1 MAKYKVTNL
10 DAPIEADYWV
20 DIPIRDPDTNK
31 DMVDEEGRILVQRH
45 VTRTVKQNEYQSI
58 VNKIPTY
65 DNLVTS
71 YNTYVTENNRQVNL
85 ISEMA
90 TTATN
95 NVTKLTETVNN
106 HDSQIHAL
114 YTKINAIQGIDID
127 DFKLVTE
134 TNIKSIK
141 KSYLPLAG
149 GTLTGAVTIN
159 NNLTVTGTI
168 TSTFHGNLTG
178 NVIGNV
184 TGNITGSAKSATND
198 SVNRSII
205 NTYALKNHY
214 PDRISINWDT
224 TIKNYV
230 NLTVDQTTWGL
241 ITTAN
246 IAQQA
251 VNYANTC
258 NKANSATTAG
268 SASTALSCT
277 NANHAVKA
285 DTAIVADK
293 ANKASIADKA
303 TRDSSNNIIIDTYA
317 TKSSVASVNTTAT
330 NAAKKATDA
339 YNAAISV
346 KGIADNANNAVVVA
360 QSTANNAYNTAV
372 NAGKAAVTANTA
384 ATNANN
390 NANNRVHLT
399 SAQTI
404 TAQHNFSNGVKVSG
418 YLITI
423 G

>member
-45 VTRTVKQNEYQSI
+45 VTRTVKQKEYQSI
-58 VNKIPTY
+58 IDKVPTY

-71 YNTYVTENNRQVNL
+71 YNTYVTENNKQVKL

-134 TNIKSIK
+134 TNIKNIK
-141 KSYLPLAG
+141 NSYLPLAG

-159 NNLTVTGTI
+159 NNLTVTGTV

-178 NVIGNV
+178 DVVGNV
-184 TGNITGSAKSATND
+184 TGNITGSAGSATND
-198 SVNRSII
+198 SVGRTIVS
-205 NTYALKNHY
+205 TYALKNHY
-214 PDRISINWDT
+214 PDRIGINWDT
-224 TIKNYV
+224 TFKGYV

-251 VNYANTC
+251 VSYATSS
-258 NKANSATTAG
+258 KRAVSADVAQRAI
-268 SASTALSCT
+268 SADYATNCT
-277 NANHAVKA
+277 NAVL
-285 DTAIVADK
+285 
-293 ANKASIADKA
+293 
-303 TRDSSNNIIIDTYA
+303 A
-317 TKSSVASVNTTAT
+317 TKAVQDGT
-330 NAAKKATDA
+330 
-339 YNAAISV
+339 
-346 KGIADNANNAVVVA
+346 GANI
-360 QSTANNAYNTAV
+360 
-372 NAGKAAVTANTA
+372 ANTYVKLA
-384 ATNANN
+384 A
-390 NANNRVHLT
+390 
-399 SAQTI
+399 AQTI
-404 TAQHNFSNGVKVSG
+404 PAQHNFSNGVNISG
-418 YLITI
+418 YLVTI

>member
-45 VTRTVKQNEYQSI
+45 VTRTVKQKEYQSI
-58 VNKIPTY
+58 IDKVPTY

-71 YNTYVTENNRQVNL
+71 YNTYVTENNKQVKL

-134 TNIKSIK
+134 TNIKNIK
-141 KSYLPLAG
+141 NSYLPLAG

-159 NNLTVTGTI
+159 NNLTVTGTV

-178 NVIGNV
+178 NVVGNV

-198 SVNRSII
+198 SSNRNIV
-205 NTYALKNHY
+205 NTYALKGNY
-214 PDRISINWDT
+214 PDRIKFGWDT
-224 TIKNYV
+224 THKNYV
-230 NLTVDQTTWGL
+230 NVTVDVTTWGL
-241 ITTAN
+241 ITTGN
-246 IAQQA
+246 ISAQSVNHAKTSDKATNADSAKRATSADYATNSTNA
-251 VNYANTC
+251 VN
-258 NKANSATTAG
+258 ATA
-268 SASTALSCT
+268 
-277 NANHAVKA
+277 AVKA
-285 DTAIVADK
+285 TQDGTG
-293 ANKASIADKA
+293 A
-303 TRDSSNNIIIDTYA
+303 TITDTY
-317 TKSSVASVNTTAT
+317 
-330 NAAKKATDA
+330 
-339 YNAAISV
+339 V
-346 KGIADNANNAVVVA
+346 K
-360 QSTANNAYNTAV
+360 
-372 NAGKAAVTANTA
+372 
-384 ATNANN
+384 
-390 NANNRVHLT
+390 RT
-399 SAQTI
+399 SEQTI
-404 TAQHNFSNGVKVSG
+404 SAQHNFSNGVKVSG

>member
-45 VTRTVKQNEYQSI
+45 VTRTVKQKEYQSI

-71 YNTYVTENNRQVNL
+71 YNTYVTENNKQVKL

-134 TNIKSIK
+134 TNIKNIK
-141 KSYLPLAG
+141 NSYLPLAG
-149 GTLTGAVTIN
+149 GTLTGAVIIN

-168 TSTFHGNLTG
+168 TSTFHGNLKG
-178 NVIGNV
+178 NVVGNV

-198 SVNRSII
+198 SSNRNIV
-205 NTYALKNHY
+205 NTYALKGNY
-214 PDRISINWDT
+214 PDRIKFGWNT
-224 TIKNYV
+224 THKNYV
-230 NLTVDQTTWGL
+230 NVSVDVTTWGL
-241 ITTAN
+241 ITTGN
-246 IAQQA
+246 ISAQSVNHAKTSDKATNADMAKRATSADYATNSTNA
-251 VNYANTC
+251 VN
-258 NKANSATTAG
+258 ATA
-268 SASTALSCT
+268 
-277 NANHAVKA
+277 AVKA
-285 DTAIVADK
+285 TQDGTG
-293 ANKASIADKA
+293 A
-303 TRDSSNNIIIDTYA
+303 TITDTY
-317 TKSSVASVNTTAT
+317 
-330 NAAKKATDA
+330 
-339 YNAAISV
+339 V
-346 KGIADNANNAVVVA
+346 K
-360 QSTANNAYNTAV
+360 
-372 NAGKAAVTANTA
+372 
-384 ATNANN
+384 
-390 NANNRVHLT
+390 RT
-399 SAQTI
+399 SKQTI
-404 TAQHNFSNGVKVSG
+404 SAQHNFSNGVKVSG

>member
-45 VTRTVKQNEYQSI
+45 VTRTIKQKEYQSI
-58 VNKIPTY
+58 IDKVPTY

-71 YNTYVTENNRQVNL
+71 YNTYVTENNKQVKL

-134 TNIKSIK
+134 TNIKNIK
-141 KSYLPLAG
+141 NSYLPLAG

-168 TSTFHGNLTG
+168 TSTFQGDLTG
-178 NVIGNV
+178 DVVGNV
-184 TGNITGSAKSATND
+184 TGNITGSAGSATND
-198 SVNRSII
+198 GVGRNIVE
-205 NTYALKNHY
+205 TYALKGNY
-214 PDRISINWDT
+214 PDRIKFGWDT
-224 TIKNYV
+224 THKNYV
-230 NLTVDQTTWGL
+230 NVTVDVTTWGL
-241 ITTAN
+241 ITTGN
-246 IAQQA
+246 INSQS
-251 VNYANTC
+251 VNHAKTSD
-258 NKANSATTAG
+258 KANSA
-268 SASTALSCT
+268 
-277 NANHAVKA
+277 
-285 DTAIVADK
+285 DM
-293 ANKASIADKA
+293 
-303 TRDSSNNIIIDTYA
+303 
-317 TKSSVASVNTTAT
+317 
-330 NAAKKATDA
+330 AKKAT
-339 YNAAISV
+339 S
-346 KGIADNANNAVVVA
+346 ADYATN
-360 QSTANNAYNTAV
+360 STNAV
-372 NAGKAAVTANTA
+372 NATAAVK
-384 ATNANN
+384 ATQDGTGATITDTYVK
-390 NANNRVHLT
+390 RT
-399 SAQTI
+399 SEQTI

>member
-45 VTRTVKQNEYQSI
+45 VTRTVKQKEYQSI
-58 VNKIPTY
+58 IDKVPIY

-71 YNTYVTENNRQVNL
+71 YNTYVTENNKQVKL

-134 TNIKSIK
+134 TNIKNIK
-141 KSYLPLAG
+141 NSYLPLAG

-159 NNLTVTGTI
+159 NNLTVTGTV

-198 SVNRSII
+198 GTNKNIA
-205 NTYALKNHY
+205 NTYALKANY
-214 PDRISINWDT
+214 PDRIKFGWDT
-224 TIKNYV
+224 THKNYV
-230 NLTVDQTTWGL
+230 NVSVDATTWGL
-241 ITTAN
+241 ITTGN
-246 IAQQA
+246 ISVQS
-251 VNYANTC
+251 V
-258 NKANSATTAG
+258 
-268 SASTALSCT
+268 
-277 NANHAVKA
+277 NHAK
-285 DTAIVADK
+285 T
-293 ANKASIADKA
+293 SDKA
-303 TRDSSNNIIIDTYA
+303 TNADS
-317 TKSSVASVNTTAT
+317 
-330 NAAKKATDA
+330 AKKAT
-339 YNAAISV
+339 S
-346 KGIADNANNAVVVA
+346 ADYATNCTSAVLATKAVQDGTGANI
-360 QSTANNAYNTAV
+360 
-372 NAGKAAVTANTA
+372 ANTYVKLA
-384 ATNANN
+384 A
-390 NANNRVHLT
+390 
-399 SAQTI
+399 AQTI
-404 TAQHNFSNGVKVSG
+404 SAQHNFSNGVKVSG

>member
-45 VTRTVKQNEYQSI
+45 VTRTVKQKEYQSI

-71 YNTYVTENNRQVNL
+71 YNTYVTENNKQVKL

-134 TNIKSIK
+134 TNIKNIK
-141 KSYLPLAG
+141 NSYLPLAG

-159 NNLTVTGTI
+159 NNLTVTGTV

-178 NVIGNV
+178 NVVGNV

-198 SVNRSII
+198 SSNRKIV
-205 NTYALKNHY
+205 NTYALKGNY
-214 PDRISINWDT
+214 PDRIKFGWDT
-224 TIKNYV
+224 THKNYV
-230 NLTVDQTTWGL
+230 NVTVDVTTWGL
-241 ITTAN
+241 ITTGN
-246 IAQQA
+246 ISSQSVNHAKTSDKATNADSAKRATSADYATNSTNA
-251 VNYANTC
+251 VN
-258 NKANSATTAG
+258 ATA
-268 SASTALSCT
+268 
-277 NANHAVKA
+277 AVKA
-285 DTAIVADK
+285 TQDGTG
-293 ANKASIADKA
+293 A
-303 TRDSSNNIIIDTYA
+303 TITNTY
-317 TKSSVASVNTTAT
+317 
-330 NAAKKATDA
+330 
-339 YNAAISV
+339 V
-346 KGIADNANNAVVVA
+346 K
-360 QSTANNAYNTAV
+360 
-372 NAGKAAVTANTA
+372 
-384 ATNANN
+384 
-390 NANNRVHLT
+390 RT
-399 SAQTI
+399 SEQTI
-404 TAQHNFSNGVKVSG
+404 SAQHNFSNGVKVSG

>member
-45 VTRTVKQNEYQSI
+45 VTRTVKQKEYQSI
-58 VNKIPTY
+58 IDKVPTY

-71 YNTYVTENNRQVNL
+71 YNTYVTENNKQVKL

-134 TNIKSIK
+134 TNIKNIK
-141 KSYLPLAG
+141 NSYLPLAG

-178 NVIGNV
+178 NVVGNV

-198 SVNRSII
+198 SSNRNIV
-205 NTYALKNHY
+205 NTYALKGNY
-214 PDRISINWDT
+214 PDRIKFGWDT
-224 TIKNYV
+224 THKNYV
-230 NLTVDQTTWGL
+230 NVTVDVTTWGL
-241 ITTAN
+241 ITTGN
-246 IAQQA
+246 INAQS
-251 VNYANTC
+251 VNHAKTSD
-258 NKANSATTAG
+258 KA
-268 SASTALSCT
+268 T
-277 NANHAVKA
+277 NADSAKRATSADYATNSTNAINATAAVKA
-285 DTAIVADK
+285 TQDGTG
-293 ANKASIADKA
+293 A
-303 TRDSSNNIIIDTYA
+303 TITDTY
-317 TKSSVASVNTTAT
+317 
-330 NAAKKATDA
+330 
-339 YNAAISV
+339 V
-346 KGIADNANNAVVVA
+346 K
-360 QSTANNAYNTAV
+360 
-372 NAGKAAVTANTA
+372 
-384 ATNANN
+384 
-390 NANNRVHLT
+390 RT
-399 SAQTI
+399 SEQTI
-404 TAQHNFSNGVKVSG
+404 SAQHNFSNGVKVSG
-418 YLITI
+418 YLVTI

>member
-45 VTRTVKQNEYQSI
+45 VTRTVKQKEYQSI
-58 VNKIPTY
+58 IDKIPTY

-71 YNTYVTENNRQVNL
+71 YNTYVTENNKQVKL

-134 TNIKSIK
+134 TNIKNIK
-141 KSYLPLAG
+141 NSYLPLAG

-159 NNLTVTGTI
+159 NNLTVTGTV

-178 NVIGNV
+178 NVVGNV

-198 SVNRSII
+198 SSNRNIV
-205 NTYALKNHY
+205 NTYALKGNY
-214 PDRISINWDT
+214 PDRIKFGWDT
-224 TIKNYV
+224 THKNYV
-230 NLTVDQTTWGL
+230 NVTVDVTTWGL
-241 ITTAN
+241 ITTGN
-246 IAQQA
+246 INAQS
-251 VNYANTC
+251 VNHAKTSD
-258 NKANSATTAG
+258 KANSA
-268 SASTALSCT
+268 
-277 NANHAVKA
+277 
-285 DTAIVADK
+285 DM
-293 ANKASIADKA
+293 
-303 TRDSSNNIIIDTYA
+303 
-317 TKSSVASVNTTAT
+317 
-330 NAAKKATDA
+330 AKKAT
-339 YNAAISV
+339 S
-346 KGIADNANNAVVVA
+346 ADYATNCANAVLATKAVQDGTGANIVNTYVKL
-360 QSTANNAYNTAV
+360 TA
-372 NAGKAAVTANTA
+372 
-384 ATNANN
+384 
-390 NANNRVHLT
+390 
-399 SAQTI
+399 AQTI
-404 TAQHNFSNGVKVSG
+404 PAQHNFSKGVNISG
-418 YLITI
+418 YLVTI

>member
-45 VTRTVKQNEYQSI
+45 VTRTVKQKEYQSI
-58 VNKIPTY
+58 IDKVPTY

-71 YNTYVTENNRQVNL
+71 YNTYVTENNKQVKL

-134 TNIKSIK
+134 TNIKNIK
-141 KSYLPLAG
+141 NSYLPLAG

-178 NVIGNV
+178 NVVGNV

-198 SVNRSII
+198 SSNRNIV
-205 NTYALKNHY
+205 NTYALKGNY
-214 PDRISINWDT
+214 PDKIKFGWDT
-224 TIKNYV
+224 THKNYV
-230 NLTVDQTTWGL
+230 NVTVDVTTWGL
-241 ITTAN
+241 ITTGN
-246 IAQQA
+246 INAQSVNHAKTSDKATNADSAKRATSADYATNSTNA
-251 VNYANTC
+251 VN
-258 NKANSATTAG
+258 ATA
-268 SASTALSCT
+268 
-277 NANHAVKA
+277 AVKA
-285 DTAIVADK
+285 TQDGTG
-293 ANKASIADKA
+293 A
-303 TRDSSNNIIIDTYA
+303 TITDTY
-317 TKSSVASVNTTAT
+317 
-330 NAAKKATDA
+330 
-339 YNAAISV
+339 V
-346 KGIADNANNAVVVA
+346 K
-360 QSTANNAYNTAV
+360 
-372 NAGKAAVTANTA
+372 
-384 ATNANN
+384 
-390 NANNRVHLT
+390 RT
-399 SAQTI
+399 SEQTI
-404 TAQHNFSNGVKVSG
+404 SAQHNFSNGVKVSG
-418 YLITI
+418 YLVTI

>member
-45 VTRTVKQNEYQSI
+45 VTRTVKQKEYQSI
-58 VNKIPTY
+58 IDKVPTY
-65 DNLVTS
+65 DSLVTS
-71 YNTYVTENNRQVNL
+71 YNTYVTENNKQVKL

-134 TNIKSIK
+134 TNIKNIK
-141 KSYLPLAG
+141 NSYLPLAG

-159 NNLTVTGTI
+159 NNLTVTGTV

-178 NVIGNV
+178 NVVGNV

-198 SVNRSII
+198 SSNRNIV
-205 NTYALKNHY
+205 NTYALKGNY
-214 PDRISINWDT
+214 PDRIKFGWDT
-224 TIKNYV
+224 THKNYV
-230 NLTVDQTTWGL
+230 NVTVDVTTWGL
-241 ITTAN
+241 ITTGN
-246 IAQQA
+246 ISSQS
-251 VNYANTC
+251 VNYAKTSD
-258 NKANSATTAG
+258 KANSA
-268 SASTALSCT
+268 
-277 NANHAVKA
+277 
-285 DTAIVADK
+285 DM
-293 ANKASIADKA
+293 
-303 TRDSSNNIIIDTYA
+303 
-317 TKSSVASVNTTAT
+317 
-330 NAAKKATDA
+330 AKKAT
-339 YNAAISV
+339 S
-346 KGIADNANNAVVVA
+346 ADYATN
-360 QSTANNAYNTAV
+360 STNAV
-372 NAGKAAVTANTA
+372 NATTAVKATQDGTG
-384 ATNANN
+384 ATITDTYVK
-390 NANNRVHLT
+390 RT

-404 TAQHNFSNGVKVSG
+404 SAQHNFSSGVKVSG

>member
-45 VTRTVKQNEYQSI
+45 VTRTVKQKEYQSI
-58 VNKIPTY
+58 IDKVPTY

-71 YNTYVTENNRQVNL
+71 YNTYVTENNKQVKL

-134 TNIKSIK
+134 TNIKNIK
-141 KSYLPLAG
+141 NSYLPLTG
-149 GTLTGAVTIN
+149 GILTGAITIN
-159 NNLTVTGTI
+159 NNLTVTGTV
-168 TSTFHGNLTG
+168 TSTFKGNLTG
-178 NVIGNV
+178 NVVGNV

-198 SVNRSII
+198 SRNRNIV
-205 NTYALKNHY
+205 NTYALKGNY
-214 PDRISINWDT
+214 PDRIKFGWDT
-224 TIKNYV
+224 THKNYV
-230 NLTVDQTTWGL
+230 NVTVDVTTWGL
-241 ITTAN
+241 ITTGN
-246 IAQQA
+246 ISAQS
-251 VNYANTC
+251 V
-258 NKANSATTAG
+258 
-268 SASTALSCT
+268 
-277 NANHAVKA
+277 NHAK
-285 DTAIVADK
+285 T
-293 ANKASIADKA
+293 SDKA
-303 TRDSSNNIIIDTYA
+303 T
-317 TKSSVASVNTTAT
+317 
-330 NAAKKATDA
+330 NADLAKKAT
-339 YNAAISV
+339 S
-346 KGIADNANNAVVVA
+346 ADYATN
-360 QSTANNAYNTAV
+360 STNAV
-372 NAGKAAVTANTA
+372 NATTAVKATQDGTGATITNTYVKQA
-384 ATNANN
+384 
-390 NANNRVHLT
+390 

-404 TAQHNFSNGVKVSG
+404 SAQHNFSNGVKVSG

>member
-45 VTRTVKQNEYQSI
+45 VTRTVKQKEYQSI
-58 VNKIPTY
+58 IDKVPTY

-71 YNTYVTENNRQVNL
+71 YNTYVTENNKQVKL

-134 TNIKSIK
+134 TNIKNIK
-141 KSYLPLAG
+141 NSYLPLAG
-149 GTLTGAVTIN
+149 GNLSGSLGIIGKDTEINLLVNNPYVGSVYLYATKSSKGLGAIGTNNVFTNVVDVTPDN
-159 NNLTVTGTI
+159 NVVFWGSLKGNATSSTKTV
-168 TSTFHGNLTG
+168 
-178 NVIGNV
+178 
-184 TGNITGSAKSATND
+184 ND
-198 SVNRSII
+198 SANRNIVS
-205 NTYALKNHY
+205 TYALKSHY
-214 PDRISINWDT
+214 PDRIGINWDT
-224 TIKNYV
+224 IFKGYV

-246 IAQQA
+246 IGSQN
-251 VNYANTC
+251 VNYANSC
-258 NKANSATTAG
+258 NVANI
-268 SASTALSCT
+268 
-277 NANHAVKA
+277 ANM
-285 DTAIVADK
+285 
-293 ANKASIADKA
+293 
-303 TRDSSNNIIIDTYA
+303 
-317 TKSSVASVNTTAT
+317 
-330 NAAKKATDA
+330 AKKAT
-339 YNAAISV
+339 S
-346 KGIADNANNAVVVA
+346 ADYATN
-360 QSTANNAYNTAV
+360 STNAV
-372 NAGKAAVTANTA
+372 NATAAVK
-384 ATNANN
+384 ATQDGTGATITDTYVK
-390 NANNRVHLT
+390 RT
-399 SAQTI
+399 SKQTI
-404 TAQHNFSNGVKVSG
+404 SAQHNFSNGVKVSG

>member
-20 DIPIRDPDTNK
+20 DIPIRDPNTNK

-45 VTRTVKQNEYQSI
+45 VTRTVKQKEYQSI
-58 VNKIPTY
+58 IDKVPTY

-71 YNTYVTENNRQVNL
+71 YNTYVTENNKQVKL

-134 TNIKSIK
+134 TNIKNIK
-141 KSYLPLAG
+141 NSYLPLAG

-159 NNLTVTGTI
+159 NNLTVTGTV
-168 TSTFHGNLTG
+168 TSTFKGNLTG
-178 NVIGNV
+178 NVVGNV

-198 SVNRSII
+198 SSNRNIV
-205 NTYALKNHY
+205 NTYALKGNY
-214 PDRISINWDT
+214 PDRIKFGWDT
-224 TIKNYV
+224 TLKNYV
-230 NLTVDQTTWGL
+230 NVTVDVTTWGL

-246 IAQQA
+246 ISSQS
-251 VNYANTC
+251 V
-258 NKANSATTAG
+258 
-268 SASTALSCT
+268 
-277 NANHAVKA
+277 NHAK
-285 DTAIVADK
+285 T
-293 ANKASIADKA
+293 SDKA
-303 TRDSSNNIIIDTYA
+303 TNADS
-317 TKSSVASVNTTAT
+317 
-330 NAAKKATDA
+330 AKKAT
-339 YNAAISV
+339 S
-346 KGIADNANNAVVVA
+346 ADYATN
-360 QSTANNAYNTAV
+360 STNAV
-372 NAGKAAVTANTA
+372 NATTAVKATQDGTGATITNTYVKLA
-384 ATNANN
+384 A
-390 NANNRVHLT
+390 
-399 SAQTI
+399 AQTI
-404 TAQHNFSNGVKVSG
+404 SAQHNFSNGVKVSG

>member
-45 VTRTVKQNEYQSI
+45 VTRTVKQKEYQSI
-58 VNKIPTY
+58 IDKVPTY

-71 YNTYVTENNRQVNL
+71 YNTYVTENNKQVKL

-134 TNIKSIK
+134 TNIKNIK
-141 KSYLPLAG
+141 NSYLPLAG

-159 NNLTVTGTI
+159 NNLTVTGTV

-198 SVNRSII
+198 GTNKNIA
-205 NTYALKNHY
+205 NTYALKANY
-214 PDRISINWDT
+214 PDRIKFGWDT
-224 TIKNYV
+224 THKNYV
-230 NLTVDQTTWGL
+230 NVSVDATTWGL
-241 ITTAN
+241 ITTGNISVQSVNHAKTSDKATNADSAKRATSADYATNCTSAVLATKAVQDETGAN
-246 IAQQA
+246 IA
-251 VNYANTC
+251 NTY
-258 NKANSATTAG
+258 
-268 SASTALSCT
+268 
-277 NANHAVKA
+277 VKL
-285 DTAIVADK
+285 
-293 ANKASIADKA
+293 
-303 TRDSSNNIIIDTYA
+303 
-317 TKSSVASVNTTAT
+317 
-330 NAAKKATDA
+330 AA
-339 YNAAISV
+339 
-346 KGIADNANNAVVVA
+346 
-360 QSTANNAYNTAV
+360 
-372 NAGKAAVTANTA
+372 
-384 ATNANN
+384 
-390 NANNRVHLT
+390 
-399 SAQTI
+399 AQTI
-404 TAQHNFSNGVKVSG
+404 STQHNFSNGVKVSG

>member
-31 DMVDEEGRILVQRH
+31 DMVDVEGRILVQRH
-45 VTRTVKQNEYQSI
+45 VTRTVKQKEYQSI
-58 VNKIPTY
+58 INKVPTY

-71 YNTYVTENNRQVNL
+71 YNTYVTENNKQVKL

-134 TNIKSIK
+134 TNIKNIK
-141 KSYLPLAG
+141 NSYLPLAG

-159 NNLTVTGTI
+159 NNLTVTGTV

-178 NVIGNV
+178 NVVGNV

-198 SVNRSII
+198 SSNRNIV
-205 NTYALKNHY
+205 NTYALKGNY
-214 PDRISINWDT
+214 PDRIKFGWNT
-224 TIKNYV
+224 THKNYV
-230 NLTVDQTTWGL
+230 NVTVDVTTWGL
-241 ITTAN
+241 ITTGN
-246 IAQQA
+246 ISAQS
-251 VNYANTC
+251 V
-258 NKANSATTAG
+258 
-268 SASTALSCT
+268 
-277 NANHAVKA
+277 NHAK
-285 DTAIVADK
+285 T
-293 ANKASIADKA
+293 SDKA
-303 TRDSSNNIIIDTYA
+303 T
-317 TKSSVASVNTTAT
+317 
-330 NAAKKATDA
+330 NADMAKKAT
-339 YNAAISV
+339 S
-346 KGIADNANNAVVVA
+346 ADYATN
-360 QSTANNAYNTAV
+360 STNAV
-372 NAGKAAVTANTA
+372 NATAAVK
-384 ATNANN
+384 ATQDGTGATITDTYVK
-390 NANNRVHLT
+390 RT
-399 SAQTI
+399 SKQTI
-404 TAQHNFSNGVKVSG
+404 SAQHNFSNGVKVSG

>member
-45 VTRTVKQNEYQSI
+45 VTRTVKQKEYQSI
-58 VNKIPTY
+58 IDKVPTY

-71 YNTYVTENNRQVNL
+71 YNTYVTENNKQVKL

-134 TNIKSIK
+134 TNIKNIK
-141 KSYLPLAG
+141 NSYLPLAG
-149 GTLTGAVTIN
+149 GTLTGAVAIN

-178 NVIGNV
+178 NVVGNV

-198 SVNRSII
+198 SNNRNIV
-205 NTYALKNHY
+205 NTYALKGNY
-214 PDRISINWDT
+214 PDRIKFGWDT
-224 TIKNYV
+224 THKNYV
-230 NLTVDQTTWGL
+230 NVTVDVTTWGL
-241 ITTAN
+241 ITTGN
-246 IAQQA
+246 ISAQSVNHAKTSDKATNADSAKRATSADYATNSTNA
-251 VNYANTC
+251 VN
-258 NKANSATTAG
+258 ATA
-268 SASTALSCT
+268 
-277 NANHAVKA
+277 AVKA
-285 DTAIVADK
+285 TQDGTG
-293 ANKASIADKA
+293 A
-303 TRDSSNNIIIDTYA
+303 TITDTY
-317 TKSSVASVNTTAT
+317 
-330 NAAKKATDA
+330 
-339 YNAAISV
+339 V
-346 KGIADNANNAVVVA
+346 K
-360 QSTANNAYNTAV
+360 
-372 NAGKAAVTANTA
+372 
-384 ATNANN
+384 
-390 NANNRVHLT
+390 RT
-399 SAQTI
+399 SEQTI
-404 TAQHNFSNGVKVSG
+404 SAQHNFSKGVKVSG
-418 YLITI
+418 YLVTI

>member
-31 DMVDEEGRILVQRH
+31 DAVDDEGRILVQRH
-45 VTRTVKQNEYQSI
+45 VTRTVKQKEYQSI

-71 YNTYVTENNRQVNL
+71 YNTYVTENNKQVKL

-134 TNIKSIK
+134 TNIKNIK
-141 KSYLPLAG
+141 NSYLPLAG

-159 NNLTVTGTI
+159 NNLTVIGTI

-178 NVIGNV
+178 NVV
-184 TGNITGSAKSATND
+184 GNITGSAKSATND
-198 SVNRSII
+198 SSNRNIV
-205 NTYALKNHY
+205 NTYALKGNY
-214 PDRISINWDT
+214 PDRIKFGWDT
-224 TIKNYV
+224 THKNYV
-230 NLTVDQTTWGL
+230 NVTVDVTTWGL
-241 ITTAN
+241 ITTGN
-246 IAQQA
+246 ISFQS
-251 VNYANTC
+251 VNHAKTSD
-258 NKANSATTAG
+258 KANSA
-268 SASTALSCT
+268 
-277 NANHAVKA
+277 
-285 DTAIVADK
+285 DM
-293 ANKASIADKA
+293 
-303 TRDSSNNIIIDTYA
+303 
-317 TKSSVASVNTTAT
+317 
-330 NAAKKATDA
+330 AKKAT
-339 YNAAISV
+339 S
-346 KGIADNANNAVVVA
+346 ADYATN
-360 QSTANNAYNTAV
+360 STNAV
-372 NAGKAAVTANTA
+372 NAIAAVK
-384 ATNANN
+384 ATQDGTGATITDTYVK
-390 NANNRVHLT
+390 RT
-399 SAQTI
+399 SEQTI
-404 TAQHNFSNGVKVSG
+404 SAQHNFSNGVKVSG

>member
-45 VTRTVKQNEYQSI
+45 VTRTVKQKEYQSI
-58 VNKIPTY
+58 IDKVPTY

-71 YNTYVTENNRQVNL
+71 YNTYVTENNKQVKL

-134 TNIKSIK
+134 TNIKNIK
-141 KSYLPLAG
+141 NSYLPLVG

-159 NNLTVTGTI
+159 NNLTVTGTV

-198 SVNRSII
+198 GTNKNIA
-205 NTYALKNHY
+205 NTYALKANY
-214 PDRISINWDT
+214 PDRIKFGWDT
-224 TIKNYV
+224 IHKNYV
-230 NLTVDQTTWGL
+230 NVSVDVTTWGL
-241 ITTAN
+241 ITTGN
-246 IAQQA
+246 ISVQS
-251 VNYANTC
+251 VNHAKTSDKATNADSAKRATSADYATN
-258 NKANSATTAG
+258 
-268 SASTALSCT
+268 CT
-277 NANHAVKA
+277 NAVL
-285 DTAIVADK
+285 
-293 ANKASIADKA
+293 
-303 TRDSSNNIIIDTYA
+303 A
-317 TKSSVASVNTTAT
+317 TKAVQDGTGATITNTYVKL
-330 NAAKKATDA
+330 AA
-339 YNAAISV
+339 
-346 KGIADNANNAVVVA
+346 
-360 QSTANNAYNTAV
+360 
-372 NAGKAAVTANTA
+372 
-384 ATNANN
+384 
-390 NANNRVHLT
+390 
-399 SAQTI
+399 AQTI
-404 TAQHNFSNGVKVSG
+404 PAQHNFSNGVNISG
-418 YLITI
+418 YLVTI

>member
-20 DIPIRDPDTNK
+20 DIPIRDPNTNK

-45 VTRTVKQNEYQSI
+45 VTRTVKQKEYQSI
-58 VNKIPTY
+58 IDKVPTY

-71 YNTYVTENNRQVNL
+71 YNTYVTENNKQVKL

-134 TNIKSIK
+134 TNIKNIK
-141 KSYLPLAG
+141 NSYLPLAG

-178 NVIGNV
+178 NVVGNV

-198 SVNRSII
+198 SSNRNIV
-205 NTYALKNHY
+205 NTYALKGNY
-214 PDRISINWDT
+214 PDKIKFGWDT
-224 TIKNYV
+224 THKNYV
-230 NLTVDQTTWGL
+230 NVTVDVTTWGL
-241 ITTAN
+241 ITTGN
-246 IAQQA
+246 INAQSVNHAKTSDKATNADSAKRATSADYATNSTNA
-251 VNYANTC
+251 VN
-258 NKANSATTAG
+258 ATA
-268 SASTALSCT
+268 
-277 NANHAVKA
+277 AVKA
-285 DTAIVADK
+285 TQDGTG
-293 ANKASIADKA
+293 A
-303 TRDSSNNIIIDTYA
+303 TITDTY
-317 TKSSVASVNTTAT
+317 
-330 NAAKKATDA
+330 
-339 YNAAISV
+339 V
-346 KGIADNANNAVVVA
+346 K
-360 QSTANNAYNTAV
+360 
-372 NAGKAAVTANTA
+372 
-384 ATNANN
+384 
-390 NANNRVHLT
+390 RT
-399 SAQTI
+399 SEQTI
-404 TAQHNFSNGVKVSG
+404 SAQHNFSNGVKVSG
-418 YLITI
+418 YLVTI

>member
-45 VTRTVKQNEYQSI
+45 VTRTVKQKEYQSI

-71 YNTYVTENNRQVNL
+71 YNTYVTENNKQVKL

-134 TNIKSIK
+134 TNIKNIK
-141 KSYLPLAG
+141 NSYLPLAG
-149 GTLTGAVTIN
+149 GTLTGAVTIK
-159 NNLTVTGTI
+159 NNLTVTGTV

-178 NVIGNV
+178 NVVGNV

-198 SVNRSII
+198 SSNRNIV
-205 NTYALKNHY
+205 NTYALKGNY
-214 PDRISINWDT
+214 PDRIKFGWNT
-224 TIKNYV
+224 THKNYV
-230 NLTVDQTTWGL
+230 NVTVDVTTWGL
-241 ITTAN
+241 ITTGN
-246 IAQQA
+246 ISAQS
-251 VNYANTC
+251 V
-258 NKANSATTAG
+258 
-268 SASTALSCT
+268 
-277 NANHAVKA
+277 NHAK
-285 DTAIVADK
+285 T
-293 ANKASIADKA
+293 SDKA
-303 TRDSSNNIIIDTYA
+303 T
-317 TKSSVASVNTTAT
+317 
-330 NAAKKATDA
+330 NADMAKKATSADYA
-339 YNAAISV
+339 TNSINAA
-346 KGIADNANNAVVVA
+346 NA
-360 QSTANNAYNTAV
+360 T
-372 NAGKAAVTANTA
+372 AAVKATQDGTGATITNTYVK
-384 ATNANN
+384 
-390 NANNRVHLT
+390 RT
-399 SAQTI
+399 SEQTI
-404 TAQHNFSNGVKVSG
+404 SAQHNFSNGVKVSG

>member
-45 VTRTVKQNEYQSI
+45 VTRTVKQKEYQSI
-58 VNKIPTY
+58 IDKVPTY

-71 YNTYVTENNRQVNL
+71 YNTYVTENNKQVKL

-134 TNIKSIK
+134 TNIKNIK
-141 KSYLPLAG
+141 NSYLPLAG

-168 TSTFHGNLTG
+168 TSTFHGNVTG
-178 NVIGNV
+178 HVTGDV

-198 SVNRSII
+198 SSNRNIV
-205 NTYALKNHY
+205 NTYALKGNY
-214 PDRISINWDT
+214 PDRIKFGWDT
-224 TIKNYV
+224 THKNYV
-230 NLTVDQTTWGL
+230 NVTVDVTTWGL
-241 ITTAN
+241 ITTGN
-246 IAQQA
+246 ISAQS
-251 VNYANTC
+251 VNHAKTSD
-258 NKANSATTAG
+258 KA
-268 SASTALSCT
+268 T
-277 NANHAVKA
+277 NADSAKRATSADYATNSTNAVKA
-285 DTAIVADK
+285 IQDGTG
-293 ANKASIADKA
+293 A
-303 TRDSSNNIIIDTYA
+303 TITNTY
-317 TKSSVASVNTTAT
+317 
-330 NAAKKATDA
+330 
-339 YNAAISV
+339 V
-346 KGIADNANNAVVVA
+346 K
-360 QSTANNAYNTAV
+360 
-372 NAGKAAVTANTA
+372 
-384 ATNANN
+384 
-390 NANNRVHLT
+390 RT
-399 SAQTI
+399 SEQTI
-404 TAQHNFSNGVKVSG
+404 SAQHNFSKGVKVSG

>member
-20 DIPIRDPDTNK
+20 DIPIRDPNTNK

-58 VNKIPTY
+58 VNKLPTY

-71 YNTYVTENNRQVNL
+71 YNTYVTENNRQVHL

-95 NVTKLTETVNN
+95 NVTKLTKTVNN

-134 TNIKSIK
+134 TNIKNIK
-141 KSYLPLAG
+141 NSYLPLAG

-159 NNLTVTGTI
+159 NNLTVTGTVI
-168 TSTFHGNLTG
+168 STFHGNLTG
-178 NVIGNV
+178 NVVGNV

-198 SVNRSII
+198 SSNRNIV
-205 NTYALKNHY
+205 NTYALKGNY
-214 PDRISINWDT
+214 PDRIKFGWDT
-224 TIKNYV
+224 THKNYV
-230 NLTVDQTTWGL
+230 NVTVDVTTWGL
-241 ITTAN
+241 ITTGN
-246 IAQQA
+246 ISFQS
-251 VNYANTC
+251 V
-258 NKANSATTAG
+258 
-268 SASTALSCT
+268 
-277 NANHAVKA
+277 NHAK
-285 DTAIVADK
+285 T
-293 ANKASIADKA
+293 SDKA
-303 TRDSSNNIIIDTYA
+303 TNADS
-317 TKSSVASVNTTAT
+317 
-330 NAAKKATDA
+330 AKKAT
-339 YNAAISV
+339 S
-346 KGIADNANNAVVVA
+346 ADYATNSTNAVKA
-360 QSTANNAYNTAV
+360 TQDETGATITNTYVKQA
-372 NAGKAAVTANTA
+372 
-384 ATNANN
+384 
-390 NANNRVHLT
+390 

-404 TAQHNFSNGVKVSG
+404 SAQHNFSNGVKVSG

>member
-45 VTRTVKQNEYQSI
+45 VTRTVKQKEYQSI
-58 VNKIPTY
+58 IDKIPTY

-71 YNTYVTENNRQVNL
+71 YNTYVTENNKQVKL

-134 TNIKSIK
+134 TNIKNIK
-141 KSYLPLAG
+141 NSYLPLAG

-159 NNLTVTGTI
+159 NNLTVTGTV

-178 NVIGNV
+178 NVVGNV

-198 SVNRSII
+198 SSNRNIV
-205 NTYALKNHY
+205 NTYALKGNY
-214 PDRISINWDT
+214 PDRIKFGWNT
-224 TIKNYV
+224 THKNYV
-230 NLTVDQTTWGL
+230 NVTVDVTTWGL
-241 ITTAN
+241 ITTGN
-246 IAQQA
+246 INAQS
-251 VNYANTC
+251 VNHAKTSD
-258 NKANSATTAG
+258 KANSA
-268 SASTALSCT
+268 
-277 NANHAVKA
+277 
-285 DTAIVADK
+285 DM
-293 ANKASIADKA
+293 
-303 TRDSSNNIIIDTYA
+303 
-317 TKSSVASVNTTAT
+317 
-330 NAAKKATDA
+330 AKKAT
-339 YNAAISV
+339 S
-346 KGIADNANNAVVVA
+346 ADYATNCANAVLATKAVQDGTGANIVNTYVKL
-360 QSTANNAYNTAV
+360 TA
-372 NAGKAAVTANTA
+372 
-384 ATNANN
+384 
-390 NANNRVHLT
+390 
-399 SAQTI
+399 AQTI
-404 TAQHNFSNGVKVSG
+404 PAQHNFSKGVNISG
-418 YLITI
+418 YLVTI

>member
-31 DMVDEEGRILVQRH
+31 DMVDKEGRVLVQRH
-45 VTRTVKQNEYQSI
+45 VTRTVKQKEYQGI

-71 YNTYVTENNRQVNL
+71 YNTYVTENNRQVHL

-134 TNIKSIK
+134 TNIKNIK
-141 KSYLPLAG
+141 NSYLPLAG
-149 GTLTGAVTIN
+149 GTLTGAVIIN
-159 NNLTVTGTI
+159 NNLTVTGI
-168 TSTFHGNLTG
+168 VTSTFHGNLTG
-178 NVIGNV
+178 NVVGNV

-198 SVNRSII
+198 SSNRNIV
-205 NTYALKNHY
+205 NTYALKGNY
-214 PDRISINWDT
+214 PDKIKFGWDT
-224 TIKNYV
+224 THKNYV
-230 NLTVDQTTWGL
+230 NVTVDVTTWGL
-241 ITTAN
+241 ITTGN
-246 IAQQA
+246 ISFQS
-251 VNYANTC
+251 VNHAKTSD
-258 NKANSATTAG
+258 KANSA
-268 SASTALSCT
+268 
-277 NANHAVKA
+277 
-285 DTAIVADK
+285 DM
-293 ANKASIADKA
+293 
-303 TRDSSNNIIIDTYA
+303 
-317 TKSSVASVNTTAT
+317 
-330 NAAKKATDA
+330 AKKATL
-339 YNAAISV
+339 
-346 KGIADNANNAVVVA
+346 ADYATNSTNSTNAV
-360 QSTANNAYNTAV
+360 
-372 NAGKAAVTANTA
+372 KATQDGTG
-384 ATNANN
+384 ATITDTYVK
-390 NANNRVHLT
+390 RT

-404 TAQHNFSNGVKVSG
+404 SAQHNFSNGVKVSG

>member
-31 DMVDEEGRILVQRH
+31 DMVDVEGRILVQRH
-45 VTRTVKQNEYQSI
+45 VTRTVKQKEYQSI
-58 VNKIPTY
+58 IDKVPTY

-71 YNTYVTENNRQVNL
+71 YNTYVTENNKQVKL

-134 TNIKSIK
+134 TNIKNIK
-141 KSYLPLAG
+141 NSYLPLAG

-159 NNLTVTGTI
+159 NNLTVTGTV

-178 NVIGNV
+178 NVVGNV

-198 SVNRSII
+198 SSNRNIV
-205 NTYALKNHY
+205 NTYALKGNY
-214 PDRISINWDT
+214 PDRIKFGWDT
-224 TIKNYV
+224 THKNYV
-230 NLTVDQTTWGL
+230 NVTVDVTTWGL
-241 ITTAN
+241 ITTGN
-246 IAQQA
+246 ISAQSVNHAKTSDKATNADSAKRATSADYATNSTNA
-251 VNYANTC
+251 VN
-258 NKANSATTAG
+258 ATA
-268 SASTALSCT
+268 
-277 NANHAVKA
+277 AVKA
-285 DTAIVADK
+285 TQDGTG
-293 ANKASIADKA
+293 A
-303 TRDSSNNIIIDTYA
+303 TITDTY
-317 TKSSVASVNTTAT
+317 
-330 NAAKKATDA
+330 
-339 YNAAISV
+339 V
-346 KGIADNANNAVVVA
+346 K
-360 QSTANNAYNTAV
+360 
-372 NAGKAAVTANTA
+372 
-384 ATNANN
+384 
-390 NANNRVHLT
+390 RT
-399 SAQTI
+399 SEQTI
-404 TAQHNFSNGVKVSG
+404 SAQHNFSNGVKVSG

>member
-45 VTRTVKQNEYQSI
+45 VTRTVKQKEYQSI
-58 VNKIPTY
+58 IDKVPTY

-71 YNTYVTENNRQVNL
+71 YNTYVTENNKQVKL

-134 TNIKSIK
+134 TNIKNIK
-141 KSYLPLAG
+141 NSYLPLAG
-149 GTLTGAVTIN
+149 GTLTGAVAIN

-178 NVIGNV
+178 NVVGNV

-198 SVNRSII
+198 SSNRNIV
-205 NTYALKNHY
+205 NTYALKGNY
-214 PDRISINWDT
+214 PDRIKFGWDT
-224 TIKNYV
+224 THKNYV
-230 NLTVDQTTWGL
+230 NVTVDVTTWGL
-241 ITTAN
+241 ITTGN
-246 IAQQA
+246 ISAQSVNHAKTSDKATNADSAKRATSADYATNSTNA
-251 VNYANTC
+251 VN
-258 NKANSATTAG
+258 ATA
-268 SASTALSCT
+268 
-277 NANHAVKA
+277 AVKA
-285 DTAIVADK
+285 TQDGTG
-293 ANKASIADKA
+293 A
-303 TRDSSNNIIIDTYA
+303 TITDTY
-317 TKSSVASVNTTAT
+317 
-330 NAAKKATDA
+330 
-339 YNAAISV
+339 V
-346 KGIADNANNAVVVA
+346 K
-360 QSTANNAYNTAV
+360 
-372 NAGKAAVTANTA
+372 
-384 ATNANN
+384 
-390 NANNRVHLT
+390 RT
-399 SAQTI
+399 SEQTI
-404 TAQHNFSNGVKVSG
+404 SAQHNFSNGVKVSG
-418 YLITI
+418 YLVTI

>member
-45 VTRTVKQNEYQSI
+45 VTRTVKQKEYQSI
-58 VNKIPTY
+58 IDKVPTY

-71 YNTYVTENNRQVNL
+71 YNTYVTENNKQVKL

-134 TNIKSIK
+134 TNIKNIK
-141 KSYLPLAG
+141 NSYLPLAG

-159 NNLTVTGTI
+159 NNLTVTGTV

-178 NVIGNV
+178 NVVGNV

-198 SVNRSII
+198 SSNRNIV
-205 NTYALKNHY
+205 NTYALKGNY
-214 PDRISINWDT
+214 PDRIKFGWDT
-224 TIKNYV
+224 THKNYV
-230 NLTVDQTTWGL
+230 NVTVDVTTWGL
-241 ITTAN
+241 ITTGN
-246 IAQQA
+246 ISAQSVNHAKTSDKATNADSAKRATSADYATNSTNA
-251 VNYANTC
+251 VN
-258 NKANSATTAG
+258 ATTA
-268 SASTALSCT
+268 
-277 NANHAVKA
+277 VKA
-285 DTAIVADK
+285 TQDGTG
-293 ANKASIADKA
+293 A
-303 TRDSSNNIIIDTYA
+303 TITDTY
-317 TKSSVASVNTTAT
+317 
-330 NAAKKATDA
+330 
-339 YNAAISV
+339 V
-346 KGIADNANNAVVVA
+346 K
-360 QSTANNAYNTAV
+360 Q
-372 NAGKAAVTANTA
+372 
-384 ATNANN
+384 
-390 NANNRVHLT
+390 T

-404 TAQHNFSNGVKVSG
+404 SAQHNFSNGVKVSG

>member
-45 VTRTVKQNEYQSI
+45 VTRTVKQKEYQSI
-58 VNKIPTY
+58 IDKVPTY

-71 YNTYVTENNRQVNL
+71 YNTYVTENNKQVKL
-85 ISEMA
+85 ISEMT

-134 TNIKSIK
+134 TNIKNIK
-141 KSYLPLAG
+141 NSYLPLAG
-149 GTLTGAVTIN
+149 GTLTGAVAIN

-178 NVIGNV
+178 NVVGNV

-198 SVNRSII
+198 SSNRNIV
-205 NTYALKNHY
+205 NTYALKGNY
-214 PDRISINWDT
+214 PDRIKFEWNT
-224 TIKNYV
+224 THKNYV
-230 NLTVDQTTWGL
+230 NVTVDVTTWGL
-241 ITTAN
+241 ITTDN
-246 IAQQA
+246 ISAQSVNHAKTSDKATNADSAKRATSADYATNSTNA
-251 VNYANTC
+251 VN
-258 NKANSATTAG
+258 ATA
-268 SASTALSCT
+268 
-277 NANHAVKA
+277 AVKA
-285 DTAIVADK
+285 TQDGTG
-293 ANKASIADKA
+293 A
-303 TRDSSNNIIIDTYA
+303 TITDTY
-317 TKSSVASVNTTAT
+317 
-330 NAAKKATDA
+330 
-339 YNAAISV
+339 V
-346 KGIADNANNAVVVA
+346 K
-360 QSTANNAYNTAV
+360 
-372 NAGKAAVTANTA
+372 
-384 ATNANN
+384 
-390 NANNRVHLT
+390 RT
-399 SAQTI
+399 SEQTI
-404 TAQHNFSNGVKVSG
+404 FAQHNFSNGVKVSG

>member
-45 VTRTVKQNEYQSI
+45 VTRTVKQKEYQSI
-58 VNKIPTY
+58 IDKVPTY

-71 YNTYVTENNRQVNL
+71 YNTYVTENNKQVKL

-134 TNIKSIK
+134 TNIKNIK
-141 KSYLPLAG
+141 NSYLPLAG

-159 NNLTVTGTI
+159 NNLTVTGTV
-168 TSTFHGNLTG
+168 TSTFRGNLTG
-178 NVIGNV
+178 NVVGNV

-198 SVNRSII
+198 SSNRNIV
-205 NTYALKNHY
+205 NTYALKGNY
-214 PDRISINWDT
+214 PDRIKFGWDT
-224 TIKNYV
+224 THKNYV
-230 NLTVDQTTWGL
+230 NVTVGVTTWGL
-241 ITTAN
+241 ITTGN
-246 IAQQA
+246 ISVQSVNHAKISDKATNADSAKRATSADYATNSTNA
-251 VNYANTC
+251 VN
-258 NKANSATTAG
+258 ATTA
-268 SASTALSCT
+268 
-277 NANHAVKA
+277 VKA
-285 DTAIVADK
+285 TQDGTG
-293 ANKASIADKA
+293 A
-303 TRDSSNNIIIDTYA
+303 TITNTY
-317 TKSSVASVNTTAT
+317 
-330 NAAKKATDA
+330 
-339 YNAAISV
+339 V
-346 KGIADNANNAVVVA
+346 K
-360 QSTANNAYNTAV
+360 
-372 NAGKAAVTANTA
+372 
-384 ATNANN
+384 
-390 NANNRVHLT
+390 RT
-399 SAQTI
+399 SEQTI
-404 TAQHNFSNGVKVSG
+404 SARHNFSNGVKVSG